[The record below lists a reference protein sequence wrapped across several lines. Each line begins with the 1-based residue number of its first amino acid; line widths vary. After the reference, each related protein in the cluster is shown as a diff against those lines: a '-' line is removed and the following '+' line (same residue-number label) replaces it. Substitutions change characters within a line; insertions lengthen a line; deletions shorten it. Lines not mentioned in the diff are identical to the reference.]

1 LSGLQEDIE
10 GLLSKPVVD
19 AIREKFGELT
29 DAQKIAIPHIL
40 RGENVLLMT
49 PTGTGK
55 TEAAL
60 LPILSMLTI
69 NRDLQPISTLYITPL
84 RALNRDLLDRIDW
97 WCQRLDITVAVR
109 HGDTPERERRAQSLS
124 PPQILIITP
133 EALQSLLI
141 GKVLRRYLANVRWVI
156 VDEVH
161 ELATDK
167 RGAQLAVAL
176 RRLRKITK
184 HDFQIIGISAT
195 VGSADEV
202 GRFLVG
208 SKNECKVLIIP
219 IPRETIITVLFPTP
233 DESDKEL
240 AEYLG
245 VAPDVAARLRV
256 IKELVESHSSTLIF
270 TNTRPLA
277 EILANRFKA
286 WMETFPVSIHH
297 GSLSRDRRLHV
308 ERELKYGQLH
318 GLICTSSLEM
328 GIDIGRVDLC
338 IQYNS
343 PREVTR
349 IVQRVGRS
357 GHKIGGT
364 AKGVII
370 VMDSDDALEA
380 MVISKRA
387 KAGLLEPTII
397 LKNCLDVLQHQVAG
411 LLLEYG
417 RLSVEEILE
426 LVRETYNYRDLEM
439 DELQEVLSYMASI
452 GLVRLDQ
459 SGIVSR
465 PFNQKR
471 LFDYYFNN
479 LSMIPEERQYLVVDA
494 ETGSPVGIL
503 DESFVAEY
511 GEIGTKFILAGKVWV
526 ITSMS
531 NERIYVAPVKE
542 GEGAVPSWVGDEIP
556 VPLEVAME
564 VGEIRRRYSELLTQG
579 ILRSTIV
586 SALASEYE
594 VPVEVMSR
602 SLKEIDAHIELGI
615 PVPND
620 KLVLIE
626 KAGDFVIIHLCGG
639 LKINRTIGRLMSV
652 YLAEKIGAPVT
663 LVSDPYRIVLK
674 SRHIDHVMVHNA
686 LREQFTDEQ
695 VKHAIETSNVFK
707 RRLIHVARKMGV
719 VEKEASL
726 LDVNIQQIVLS
737 LKGTPPYKEALRF
750 TLISDYDWDSA
761 RKILEMIRD
770 GRIGIATFVS
780 NTPSPFAS
788 LTINRYLYEFEV
800 FTPERL
806 QKVIINAVKGRLFS
820 ERVTLVCTLC
830 YSYVQTAEVG
840 EVDPWPEC
848 KNCGSRRLGLLKS
861 DADHLQPL
869 ISRRGRAASPE
880 EKRLIRELE
889 KTAALVERYG
899 KAAIVVLAG
908 RELTLKIAED
918 ILSKEPNISPKL
930 IELIIEAEKKRLL
943 ELFK

>member
-1 LSGLQEDIE
+1 MLGDIE
-10 GLLSKPVVD
+10 GLLSRPVVE
-19 AIREKFGELT
+19 AVREKFEELT

-69 NRDLQPISTLYITPL
+69 NRDLRPITTLYITPL

-109 HGDTPERERRAQSLS
+109 HGDTPERERRTQSLS

-141 GKVLRRYLANVRWVI
+141 GKIMRKYLANVKWVI

-167 RGAQLAVAL
+167 RGVQLAIAL
-176 RRLRKITK
+176 QRLRKITK

-195 VGSADEV
+195 VGSAEEV
-202 GRFLVG
+202 GKFLVG
-208 SKNECKVLIIP
+208 PNADCKVLIIP
-219 IPRETIITVLFPTP
+219 IPRETIITVLFPISTEQ
-233 DESDKEL
+233 DREL
-240 AEYLG
+240 ADYLG
-245 VAPDVAARLRV
+245 VAPEVAARLRV

-297 GSLSRDRRLHV
+297 GSLSRDKRLHV

-349 IVQRVGRS
+349 IIQRVGRS

-370 VMDSDDALEA
+370 VIDSDDALEA

-387 KAGLLEPTII
+387 KAGKLEPTII
-397 LKNCLDVLQHQVAG
+397 LKNSLDVLQHQIAG

-417 RLSVEEILE
+417 RLMIDEIME
-426 LVRETYNYRDLEM
+426 LVRKTYNYRELTVN
-439 DELQEVLSYMASI
+439 ELQEVLSFMVSI
-452 GLVRLDQ
+452 GLARLDQ
-459 SGIVSR
+459 SGTVSR
-465 PFNQKR
+465 PINQKR
-471 LFDYYFNN
+471 LFDYYFNS

-494 ETGSPVGIL
+494 ENGSPIGIL

-511 GEIGTKFILAGKVWV
+511 GDVGTKFILAGKAWI

-531 NERIYVAPVKE
+531 GQRIYVAPATD

-564 VGEIRRRYSELLTQG
+564 VGEIRRRYCEMLEQG
-579 ILRSTIV
+579 VDKNDAISI
-586 SALASEYE
+586 LASEYE
-594 VPVEVMSR
+594 VPIDVMAR
-602 SLKEIDAHIELGI
+602 GLKEIDAHLKLGI
-615 PVPND
+615 PVPSD
-620 KLVLIE
+620 RQVLIE
-626 KAGDFVIIHLCGG
+626 KAGDFLIIHLCGG
-639 LKINRTIGRLMSV
+639 LKINRTIGRILSV
-652 YLAEKIGAPVT
+652 YLAEKIGAPITV
-663 LVSDPYRIVLK
+663 VSDPYRIVLK
-674 SRHIDHVMVHNA
+674 SKHIDHIMVLEA
-686 LREQFTDEQ
+686 LKQHFTEDQ
-695 VKHAIETSNVFK
+695 IKHAIETSNIFK

-726 LDVNIQQIVLS
+726 LDVNI
-737 LKGTPPYKEALRF
+737 
-750 TLISDYDWDSA
+750 
-761 RKILEMIRD
+761 
-770 GRIGIATFVS
+770 
-780 NTPSPFAS
+780 
-788 LTINRYLYEFEV
+788 
-800 FTPERL
+800 
-806 QKVIINAVKGRLFS
+806 
-820 ERVTLVCTLC
+820 
-830 YSYVQTAEVG
+830 
-840 EVDPWPEC
+840 
-848 KNCGSRRLGLLKS
+848 
-861 DADHLQPL
+861 
-869 ISRRGRAASPE
+869 
-880 EKRLIRELE
+880 
-889 KTAALVERYG
+889 
-899 KAAIVVLAG
+899 
-908 RELTLKIAED
+908 
-918 ILSKEPNISPKL
+918 
-930 IELIIEAEKKRLL
+930 
-943 ELFK
+943 

>member
-1 LSGLQEDIE
+1 LQEDIDRW
-10 GLLSKPVVD
+10 LSKPVVD

-60 LPILSMLTI
+60 LPILSMITV
-69 NRDLQPISTLYITPL
+69 NRELQPVSTLYITPL

-97 WCQRLDITVAVR
+97 WCQRLDVTVAVR

-141 GKVLRRYLANVRWVI
+141 GKILRRYLANVRWVI

-167 RGAQLAVAL
+167 RGAQLAIAL
-176 RRLRKITK
+176 RRLRRITK
-184 HDFQIIGISAT
+184 QDFQIIGISAT
-195 VGSADEV
+195 VGSAEEV
-202 GRFLVG
+202 GKFLVG
-208 SKNECKVLIIP
+208 SKADCKVLIIP
-219 IPRETIITVLFPTP
+219 IPRETIITVLFPVP
-233 DESDKEL
+233 SESDKEL
-240 AEYLG
+240 ADYLG

-256 IKELVESHSSTLIF
+256 IKELVESHSSTLVF

-286 WMETFPVSIHH
+286 WMESFPVSIHH

-349 IVQRVGRS
+349 IIQRVGRS

-397 LKNCLDVLQHQVAG
+397 LRNSLDVLQHQIAG

-417 RLSVEEILE
+417 RISIDDVLALI
-426 LVRETYNYRDLEM
+426 RETYNYRDFEAE
-439 DELQEVLSYMASI
+439 ELREVLSYMATI

-465 PFNQKR
+465 PINQKR
-471 LFDYYFNN
+471 LFNYYFDN

-511 GEIGTKFILAGKVWV
+511 GEVGTKFILAGKAWI

-564 VGEIRRRYSELLTQG
+564 VGEIRRRYCELLAQG
-579 ILRSTIV
+579 VSKSDALST
-586 SALASEYE
+586 LATEYE

-602 SLKEIDAHIELGI
+602 SLREIDAHIELGI

-620 KLVLIE
+620 RKVLIE
-626 KAGDFVIIHLCGG
+626 KAGDYVVIHLCGG
-639 LKINRTIGRLMSV
+639 LKINRAIGRIMSV
-652 YLAEKIGAPVT
+652 HLAEKIGAPVT
-663 LVSDPYRIVLK
+663 IASDPYRIVLRSK
-674 SRHIDHVMVHNA
+674 NIDHLMVLDA
-686 LREQFTDEQ
+686 LKEQFSEEQ
-695 VKHAIETSNVFK
+695 VKHAIETSNIFK

-750 TLISDYDWDSA
+750 TLISDYDWEGA
-761 RKILEMIRD
+761 KKILEMIRD
-770 GRIGIATFVS
+770 GEIGVVTYVS
-780 NTPSPFAS
+780 STPSPLAS
-788 LTINRYLYEFEV
+788 LTINRYIYEFEV

-806 QKVIINAVKGRLFS
+806 HKVIINAVKGRLFS
-820 ERVTLVCTLC
+820 ERVVLVCSSC
-830 YSYVQTAEVG
+830 YSYVQAAEVG
-840 EVDPWPEC
+840 DIETWPEC
-848 KNCGSRRLGLLKS
+848 KNCGSRKIGILKS
-861 DADHLQPL
+861 DSDHLRLL
-869 ISRRGRAASPE
+869 ISRRGRPVTPE
-880 EKRLIRELE
+880 EKRLVKEIE
-889 KTAALVERYG
+889 KTASLVEKYG
-899 KAAIVVLAG
+899 KTAIVVLVG
-908 RELTLKIAED
+908 REITPKIAED

-930 IELIIEAEKKRLL
+930 IELIIEAEKRRLL

>member
-1 LSGLQEDIE
+1 MLGDIE
-10 GLLSKPVVD
+10 GLLSRPVVE
-19 AIREKFGELT
+19 AVREKFEELT

-69 NRDLQPISTLYITPL
+69 NRDLRPITTLYITPL

-109 HGDTPERERRAQSLS
+109 HGDTPERERRTQSLS

-141 GKVLRRYLANVRWVI
+141 GKIMRKYLANVKWVI

-167 RGAQLAVAL
+167 RGVQLAIAL
-176 RRLRKITK
+176 QRLRKITK

-195 VGSADEV
+195 VGSAEEV
-202 GRFLVG
+202 GKFLVG
-208 SKNECKVLIIP
+208 PNADCKVLIIP
-219 IPRETIITVLFPTP
+219 IPRETIITVLFPISTEQ
-233 DESDKEL
+233 DREL
-240 AEYLG
+240 ADYLG
-245 VAPDVAARLRV
+245 VAPEVAARLRV

-297 GSLSRDRRLHV
+297 GSLSRDKRLHV

-349 IVQRVGRS
+349 IIQRVGRS

-370 VMDSDDALEA
+370 VIDSDDALEA

-387 KAGLLEPTII
+387 KAGKLEPTII
-397 LKNCLDVLQHQVAG
+397 LKNSLDVLQHQIAG

-417 RLSVEEILE
+417 RLMIDEIME
-426 LVRETYNYRDLEM
+426 LVRKTYNYRELTVN
-439 DELQEVLSYMASI
+439 ELQEVLSFMVSI
-452 GLVRLDQ
+452 GLARLDQ
-459 SGIVSR
+459 SGTVSR
-465 PFNQKR
+465 PINQKR

-494 ETGSPVGIL
+494 ENGSPIGIL

-511 GEIGTKFILAGKVWV
+511 GDVGTKFILAGKAWI

-531 NERIYVAPVKE
+531 GQRIYVAPATD

-564 VGEIRRRYSELLTQG
+564 VGEIRRRYCEMLEQG
-579 ILRSTIV
+579 VDKNDAISI
-586 SALASEYE
+586 LASEYE
-594 VPVEVMSR
+594 VPIDVMAR
-602 SLKEIDAHIELGI
+602 GLKEIDAHLKLGI
-615 PVPND
+615 PVPSD
-620 KLVLIE
+620 RQVLIE
-626 KAGDFVIIHLCGG
+626 KAGDFLIIHLCGG
-639 LKINRTIGRLMSV
+639 LKINRTIGRILSV
-652 YLAEKIGAPVT
+652 YLAEKIGAPITV
-663 LVSDPYRIVLK
+663 VSDPYRIVLK
-674 SRHIDHVMVHNA
+674 SKHIDHIMVLEA
-686 LREQFTDEQ
+686 LKQHFTEDQ
-695 VKHAIETSNVFK
+695 VKHAIETSNIFK

-726 LDVNIQQIVLS
+726 LDVNIQQIILS
-737 LKGTPPYKEALRF
+737 LRGTAPYKEALHF
-750 TLISDYDWDSA
+750 TLVSDYDWDGA
-761 RKILEMIRD
+761 KKILKLIDD
-770 GRIGIATFVS
+770 GNITVSTFIS
-780 NTPSPFAS
+780 GKPTPLAS
-788 LTINRYLYEFEV
+788 LTIDRYLYEFEI

-806 QKVIINAVKGRLFS
+806 HKVIINAVRGRLFS
-820 ERVTLVCTLC
+820 ERVQLICTSC
-830 YSYVQTAEVG
+830 YSYIETVEIG
-840 EVDPWPEC
+840 ELDAWPEC
-848 KNCGSRRLGLLKS
+848 KNCNSRRLGVLKS
-861 DADHLQPL
+861 ENYHLQSL
-869 ISRRGRAASPE
+869 INKKGKATSFE
-880 EKRLIRELE
+880 EKRLSRDLE
-889 KTAALVERYG
+889 KTADLVERYG
-899 KAAIVVLAG
+899 KPAIVVLAG
-908 RELTLKIAED
+908 REITPKMAEEILT
-918 ILSKEPNISPKL
+918 KEPNISPRL

>member
-1 LSGLQEDIE
+1 MLGDIE
-10 GLLSKPVVD
+10 GLLSRPVVE
-19 AIREKFGELT
+19 AVREKFEELT

-69 NRDLQPISTLYITPL
+69 NRDLRPITTLYITPL

-109 HGDTPERERRAQSLS
+109 HGDTPERERRTQSLS

-141 GKVLRRYLANVRWVI
+141 GKIMRKYLANVKWVI

-167 RGAQLAVAL
+167 RGVQLAIAL
-176 RRLRKITK
+176 QRLRKITK

-195 VGSADEV
+195 VGSAEEV
-202 GRFLVG
+202 GKFLVG
-208 SKNECKVLIIP
+208 PNADCKVLIIP
-219 IPRETIITVLFPTP
+219 IPRETIITVLFPISTEQ
-233 DESDKEL
+233 DREL
-240 AEYLG
+240 ADYLG
-245 VAPDVAARLRV
+245 VAPEVAARLRV

-297 GSLSRDRRLHV
+297 GSLSRDKRLHV

-349 IVQRVGRS
+349 IIQRVGRS

-370 VMDSDDALEA
+370 VIDSDDALEA

-387 KAGLLEPTII
+387 KAGKLEPTII
-397 LKNCLDVLQHQVAG
+397 LKNSLDVLQHQIAG

-417 RLSVEEILE
+417 RLMIDEIME
-426 LVRETYNYRDLEM
+426 LVRKTYNYRELTVN
-439 DELQEVLSYMASI
+439 ELQEVLSFMVSI
-452 GLVRLDQ
+452 GLARLDQ
-459 SGIVSR
+459 SGTVSR
-465 PFNQKR
+465 PINQKR
-471 LFDYYFNN
+471 LFDYYFNS

-494 ETGSPVGIL
+494 ENGSPIGIL

-511 GEIGTKFILAGKVWV
+511 GDVGTKFILAGKAWI

-531 NERIYVAPVKE
+531 GQRIYVAPATD

-564 VGEIRRRYSELLTQG
+564 VGEIRRRY
-579 ILRSTIV
+579 
-586 SALASEYE
+586 
-594 VPVEVMSR
+594 
-602 SLKEIDAHIELGI
+602 
-615 PVPND
+615 
-620 KLVLIE
+620 
-626 KAGDFVIIHLCGG
+626 
-639 LKINRTIGRLMSV
+639 
-652 YLAEKIGAPVT
+652 
-663 LVSDPYRIVLK
+663 
-674 SRHIDHVMVHNA
+674 
-686 LREQFTDEQ
+686 
-695 VKHAIETSNVFK
+695 
-707 RRLIHVARKMGV
+707 
-719 VEKEASL
+719 
-726 LDVNIQQIVLS
+726 
-737 LKGTPPYKEALRF
+737 
-750 TLISDYDWDSA
+750 
-761 RKILEMIRD
+761 
-770 GRIGIATFVS
+770 
-780 NTPSPFAS
+780 
-788 LTINRYLYEFEV
+788 
-800 FTPERL
+800 
-806 QKVIINAVKGRLFS
+806 
-820 ERVTLVCTLC
+820 
-830 YSYVQTAEVG
+830 
-840 EVDPWPEC
+840 
-848 KNCGSRRLGLLKS
+848 
-861 DADHLQPL
+861 
-869 ISRRGRAASPE
+869 
-880 EKRLIRELE
+880 
-889 KTAALVERYG
+889 
-899 KAAIVVLAG
+899 
-908 RELTLKIAED
+908 
-918 ILSKEPNISPKL
+918 
-930 IELIIEAEKKRLL
+930 
-943 ELFK
+943 